1 MQKEFKNKLEIYDNE
16 NNLLALKLCI
26 NSQQNPKEFHTSD
39 QQSFQIGTFNLKSG
53 EKLERH
59 IHLYNERLVTTTSE
73 VIIVNKGELIV
84 EIYDKNKL
92 FVDEQKI
99 SAGELILFLE
109 GGHSFE
115 ILEDAMF
122 FEIKQGPYLEGL
134 DKEKF

>member
-1 MQKEFKNKLEIYDNE
+1 M
-16 NNLLALKLCI
+16 
-26 NSQQNPKEFHTSD
+26 T
-39 QQSFQIGTFNLKSG
+39 SG

-59 IHLYNERLVTTTSE
+59 VHLYNERLVTTTSE
-73 VIIVNKGELIV
+73 VIIVNKGELLV

-92 FVDEQKI
+92 FVGEQKI

-115 ILEDAMF
+115 ILEDATF
-122 FEIKQGPYLEGL
+122 IEIKQGPYLEGL